1 MKSKAAKIR
10 EMVTQEVP
18 PKDIAAKLKVPIST
32 VYTVRWKMKKANKVS
47 DHIAAKSKTKSP
59 AIKAKAKELNRH
71 NELLDYLMG
80 EMQETNRL
88 ISDATAIRTYLA
100 VRIKEAFKAR
110 AEAAER
116 A

>member
-18 PKDIAAKLKVPIST
+18 PKDIAAKLKVPMST
-32 VYTVRWKMKKANKVS
+32 VYTTRWKMKKANQVS
-47 DHIAAKSKTKSP
+47 DHIAAKSKAKSP
-59 AIKAKAKELNRH
+59 AIKAKAKEIQRH
-71 NELLDYLMG
+71 NELLDYLIK
-80 EMQETNRL
+80 EMQETNKL
-88 ISDATAIRTYLA
+88 ISDAEAIRTYLS
-100 VRIKEAFKAR
+100 VRLKEAFKAR

>member
-10 EMVTQEVP
+10 DMVMQEIP

-32 VYTVRWKMKKANKVS
+32 VYTVRWKMKKTKPTAEVQTKVKQML
-47 DHIAAKSKTKSP
+47 DRTKP
-59 AIKAKAKELNRH
+59 KAKEIQRH
-71 NELLDYLMG
+71 NELLEYLMK
-80 EMQETNRL
+80 EMQETNKL
-88 ISDATAIRTYLA
+88 ISDAEAIRTYLA
-100 VRIKEAFKAR
+100 VRLKEAFNAR